1 MKNFND
7 FWDSIS
13 EDEFIEIA
21 GRINEK
27 VEYIREN
34 TENSDNLL
42 GNQIAM
48 VSLSFT
54 QAILSK
60 YHEWL
65 VEQLGLSHQD

>member
-7 FWDSIS
+7 FLDSIS